1 MPNWCYTQYTISGEA
16 EQLDAIDRMIKEL
29 ESLDKPRVENG
40 FGKLWLGCIVDY
52 LGEDWHDIDCRG
64 SVISYRYDEGGPIVM
79 DVEIAWVESPS
90 FRHLLEDKFEEIRVT
105 HYSEEP
111 GWAGYWTNDPDYPDK
126 YYLDSCLSDID
137 SEYFGSLEEAADYLA
152 EYEIKAEP
160 TFESISHAVDEYGE
174 EHDEYF
180 SFHKIEYIDD

>member
-1 MPNWCYTQYTISGEA
+1 MPNWCFTTYHIKGPKESVEKVKSM
-16 EQLDAIDRMIKEL
+16 LDEL
-29 ESLDKPRVENG
+29 RNMDKPRVENG
-40 FGKLWLGCIVDY
+40 FGKLWLGCLVDY
-52 LGEDWHDIDCRG
+52 LGEDWHNIDCRG
-64 SVISYRYDEGGPIVM
+64 SVEAYELQNDYDLRL
-79 DVEIAWVESPS
+79 DTEIAWAESPS

-111 GWAGYWTNDPDYPDK
+111 GMAGYWTNDPDYPDK

-137 SEYFGSLEEAADYLA
+137 SEYFGSLEEAVDYLA
-152 EYEIKAEP
+152 KYGIKAEP

-180 SFHKIEYIDD
+180 SFHKIEYVDD

>member
-1 MPNWCYTQYTISGEA
+1 MPNWCYTQYTISGET
-16 EQLDAIDRMIKEL
+16 EQLDAIDKMIKEL

-79 DVEIAWVESPS
+79 DVEIAWAESPS
-90 FRHLLEDKFEEIRVT
+90 FRHMLEAKFQDISVS

-111 GWAGYWTNDPDYPDK
+111 GCAGFWTNDPYYPDK

-137 SEYFGSLEEAADYLA
+137 SEYFSSLDNAAKYLNDHG
-152 EYEIKAEP
+152 IKCEP
-160 TFESISHAVDEYGE
+160 DFKSICEAVDKRSKEEEEYI
-174 EHDEYF
+174 
-180 SFHKIEYIDD
+180 SFREIEYVYD